1 MSDRP
6 VIPTRDPRLEFL
18 RGALML
24 LLLNSTLMG
33 LPAIGWTLLPP
44 GGVWMALSRLRLLDG
59 LFVLCLAVVAGSVF
73 GQTARTQGLARC
85 AGALWQRAWNFYLG
99 FAGLAFAVLLL
110 RQVPGIETQAL
121 TQWIDPVS
129 GLAGSIY
136 PNPADRI
143 SYQLFEVMFLRSGPG
158 QLQLLA
164 LCAVLL
170 VFAPLLAWALQRD
183 HEKAALATS
192 VALVGAAI
200 FHDAGSSAAG
210 LSWLGAQFEQRYA
223 LVAWQLL
230 FTFGFAFGWHR
241 VRWFAW
247 AARNR
252 RLVLPGAL
260 AWLFAATLAWIVLAD
275 GMPGGEMAVAR
286 VRPGFEA
293 ALLLGIGMPLL
304 IASHVLVTLAWKP
317 LRCTVG
323 LFLLPL
329 GQQPL
334 AVFVLHGLWLLL
346 FLQLP
351 PLQPAAA
358 AAALAMSWLVTW
370 LIVRSRAALRWLPH

>member
-1 MSDRP
+1 MNSD
-6 VIPTRDPRLEFL
+6 VIPTRDPCLELL

-24 LLLNSTLMG
+24 PLLTASLMG

-44 GGVWMALSRLRLLDG
+44 EGAWTVLSRLRLLDG

-73 GQTARTQGLARC
+73 GQTARTHGLARC
-85 AGALWQRAWNFYLG
+85 SGALWQRALNFYLG
-99 FAGLAFAVLLL
+99 FVGVALVVLLL

-121 TQWIDPVS
+121 TQWIDPTS
-129 GLAGSIY
+129 GMVGSIY
-136 PNPADRI
+136 PSPAERI
-143 SYQLFEVMFLRSGPG
+143 SYQLFEVIFLRSGPG

-170 VFAPLLAWALQRD
+170 MFSPLLSWVLQRR

-192 VALVGAAI
+192 IALVGVAI
-200 FHDAGSSAAG
+200 FHTAGSSAAG

-241 VRWFAW
+241 ERWLAW
-247 AARNR
+247 AARQR
-252 RLVLPGAL
+252 RLLLPGAL
-260 AWLFAATLAWIVLAD
+260 AWLTATMLACVILAD
-275 GMPGGEMAVAR
+275 CIPSDAMAAQL
-286 VRPGFEA
+286 RPGFEVV
-293 ALLLGIGMPLL
+293 LVLCIGVPLL
-304 IASHVLVTLAWKP
+304 ISCHVLVTRAWKP
-317 LRCTVG
+317 LCRTVG
-323 LFLLPL
+323 FVLLPL

-351 PLQPAAA
+351 PLQPQAA
-358 AAALAMSWLVTW
+358 AAALAVSWFFTW
-370 LIVRSRAALRWLPH
+370 LIVRSRTALHWLPH